1 MNIVLVILIVLIV
14 VWFFMSRRPTTGIRN
29 ITAAELENY
38 LSDKNR
44 VFVDVREPHEYK
56 SGHVQGMKNIPLGQL
71 AGRTGELPKDRE
83 IVLMCR
89 SGGRS
94 MMAAKTL
101 KKHGYSQIVNVRG
114 GISAWSGKVVK

>member
-1 MNIVLVILIVLIV
+1 MNIGLLILVILMIA
-14 VWFFMSRRPTTGIRN
+14 WFVITRRPVSGIRN
-29 ITAAELENY
+29 ISASELETY
-38 LSDKNR
+38 LTDKNR

-101 KKHGYSQIVNVRG
+101 KKHGYTQIVNVRG